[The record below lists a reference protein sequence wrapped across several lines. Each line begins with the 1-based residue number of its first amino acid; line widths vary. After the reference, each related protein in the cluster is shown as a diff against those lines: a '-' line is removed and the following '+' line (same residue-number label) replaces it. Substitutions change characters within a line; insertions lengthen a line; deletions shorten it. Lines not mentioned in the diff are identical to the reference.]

1 MKKIIVFATAILA
14 LAACKQENDD
24 LKEKVESY
32 AVVEVTSPLYD
43 ALSENDKKIVSLFRQ
58 AGEIMDGLFW
68 KQTFGDKA
76 EMEALTDKYE
86 KAYAMINYGPWDH
99 LDNNAPFIEGYDEK
113 PLGCQYYPQD
123 MTMEEWEA
131 FSDPDKLSLY
141 TVIRRDENGAL
152 KTVWYRD
159 EYKEE
164 LEKVCALLEEA
175 AALTTNE
182 GMRTYLTERVK
193 AFRTDDYLASDMA
206 WMDMKDCN
214 MDLVIGPIEN
224 YDDHLFEAKAAYECF
239 ILLKDETR
247 SANLAKFVS
256 MLPELQ
262 KQLPCQPQYKTFVP
276 GTSSDLNVYDAVFY
290 AGDCNAGSKTIA
302 INLPN
307 DERVHAMKG
316 TRRLQ
321 LRNSMK
327 AKFDK
332 ILLPI
337 GELILEPSYQ
347 KYLNFNAFFWNVTFH
362 EVAHG
367 LGIKETINGKGSVD
381 AAMGTEKTSWEEAK
395 ADILGLFMV
404 CKLIE
409 MGEITDITME
419 DAMTTYIAGI
429 LRSVRFGAA
438 SSHGKANMMCF
449 NYMEQQGAFSRNE
462 KGLYTIDFE
471 KAIAA
476 MNSWADIILT
486 TQGNGDIEFATKFRS
501 ENGGITPTLQ
511 ADLDKIKSGI
521 KPFVIAMKL
530 FDGIPVKE
538 TARQIRIIPLDH
550 ILITSQIDKYTIA
563 IFFDHIFLNIFD
575 DGGFVCRPF
584 CRKKRCWF
592 QSRG

>member
-1 MKKIIVFATAILA
+1 MAILA
-14 LAACKQENDD
+14 AASCADNSEKV

-32 AVVEVTSPLYD
+32 AVVEVSSPLYD
-43 ALSENDKKIVSLFRQ
+43 ALSENDKHIVGLFRQ

-76 EMEALTDKYE
+76 EIEALPEGYAKT
-86 KAYAMINYGPWDH
+86 YAMINYGPWDH
-99 LDNNAPFIEGYDEK
+99 LDDNNSFIKEYGVK

-123 MTMEEWEA
+123 MTMEEWNA
-131 FSDPDKLSLY
+131 FEDPDKLNLY

-193 AFRTDDYLASDMA
+193 AFRTDDYLASDLA

-247 SANLAKFVS
+247 SANLAKYVALLPTLQK
-256 MLPELQ
+256 MLPCAPE
-262 KQLPCQPQYKTFVP
+262 YKTFVP
-276 GTSSDLNVYDAVFY
+276 GTSSDLNVYDAIFY

-307 DERVHAMKG
+307 DERVHAAKG
-316 TRRLQ
+316 ARRLQ
-321 LRNSMK
+321 LYNSMM

-332 ILLPI
+332 IMAPI
-337 GELILEPSYQ
+337 GEVLVEPSQ
-347 KYLNFNAFFWNVTFH
+347 LQYLTADAFFWNVTFH

-367 LGIKETINGKGSVD
+367 LGVKQTVNGKGTVD
-381 AAMGTEKTSWEEAK
+381 AAMGSEKTTWEEAK

-404 CKLIE
+404 NKLIE
-409 MGEITDITME
+409 MGEITDITKE
-419 DAMTTYIAGI
+419 ESIATFIAGI
-429 LRSVRFGAA
+429 VRSVRFGSA
-438 SSHGKANMMCF
+438 SSHGKANMMCY
-449 NYMEQQGAFSRNE
+449 NYMEEHGAFSRNE
-462 KGLYTIDFE
+462 DGKWVIDFD
-471 KAIAA
+471 KATEV
-476 MNSWADIILT
+476 MNSWAELILE
-486 TQGNGDIEFATKFRS
+486 TQATGNFEFAQEYSAKNASIR
-501 ENGGITPTLQ
+501 ETLA
-511 ADLDKIKSGI
+511 ADVAK
-521 KPFVIAMKL
+521 VNEA
-530 FDGIPVKE
+530 GIPRDIV
-538 TARQIRIIPLDH
+538 
-550 ILITSQIDKYTIA
+550 
-563 IFFDHIFLNIFD
+563 FDFT
-575 DGGFVCRPF
+575 
-584 CRKKRCWF
+584 W
-592 QSRG
+592 